1 MNRNLKALI
10 TMALLSIAVTG
21 VAQTTDQ
28 SAQPSTTPQT
38 NHKDPADPSK
48 GQDLVN
54 PATSK
59 DTNPTT
65 VGQDKSSGNNLVD
78 PKMKGQMS
86 TGQMSTGMRPDFKT
100 IDTKNHGYVM
110 ASEASNPWLKA
121 NFKKCD
127 ADGDGKVTKSEYDT
141 CSKQ

>member
-10 TMALLSIAVTG
+10 TMALFSISLTG

-28 SAQPSTTPQT
+28 NAQPSTTPQT
-38 NHKDPADPSK
+38 NHKDPADASK

-59 DTNPTT
+59 DTNPPT

-78 PKMKGQMS
+78 PKMKSSQMS
-86 TGQMSTGMRPDFKT
+86 MGARPDFKT
-100 IDTKNHGYVM
+100 IDKKNHGYVM
-110 ASEASNPWLKA
+110 ATEASNPWLKA
-121 NFKKCD
+121 NFAKCD

>member
-1 MNRNLKALI
+1 MNRNIKTLI
-10 TMALLSIAVTG
+10 TMALLSISLTG

-28 SAQPSTTPQT
+28 PAQPSTTPQT

-59 DTNPTT
+59 DTNPAT

-78 PKMKGQMS
+78 PKMKSQMA
-86 TGQMSTGMRPDFKT
+86 TGMRPDFKT
-100 IDTKNHGYVM
+100 IDKKNHGYVM
-110 ASEASNPWLKA
+110 ASEASNPWLKE
-121 NFKKCD
+121 NFAKCD
-127 ADGDGKVTKSEYDT
+127 ADGNGKVTKSEYET

>member
-1 MNRNLKALI
+1 MNSNLKALI
-10 TMALLSIAVTG
+10 TAALLSVSLGAA
-21 VAQTTDQ
+21 AQATDQ
-28 SAQPSTTPQT
+28 ATQPSTTPQT

-65 VGQDKSSGNNLVD
+65 VGQDKSSGNNLVQ
-78 PKMKGQMS
+78 PKTKSMTMGMK
-86 TGQMSTGMRPDFKT
+86 PDFRT

-110 ASEASNPWLKA
+110 ASEANTPWLKE
-121 NFKKCD
+121 NFAKCD
-127 ADGDGKVTKSEYDT
+127 ADGDGKVTKSEYET